1 MPESLV
7 ERYEQLLAT
16 DPTSTLFVEL
26 ARVLVEQGENARA
39 AEVCQQGLVHHPDSI
54 HGYVL
59 WGKALIGLGRPAE
72 AMEQFD
78 KAVGVDRQDP
88 LAYHLIS
95 EVLVAKG
102 LYRSALPLLRK
113 AVALSP
119 SDEQVKVWLEQTQG
133 ALAGGP
139 APTMRPA
146 VLDNP
151 PERPLK
157 PRANGTPTGSNSPVR
172 PSRTGATPPPPPAE
186 ALAEAAG
193 FTPLPERTGSGS
205 FPSVGDGPTTP
216 GGPDYPASADATA
229 AGAPPAGP
237 SGVEDVTEPSLLADV
252 PDAPVPTGSVPAV
265 KRPFSTGTTQ
275 AIAKEYEK
283 ALRAKAAEKAEKKTW
298 IQVHALKLGIA
309 AVAVV
314 ALVAGAL

>member
-1 MPESLV
+1 
-7 ERYEQLLAT
+7 
-16 DPTSTLFVEL
+16 VEL

-78 KAVGVDRQDP
+78 KAVAVDRQDP

-95 EVLVAKG
+95 EVLVGKG

-119 SDEQVKVWLEQTQG
+119 ADEQVKIWLEQTQG

-139 APTMRPA
+139 APPCARGAGQPA
-146 VLDNP
+146 
-151 PERPLK
+151 RAPLT
-157 PRANGTPTGSNSPVR
+157 ANGTATGAIPVR
-172 PSRTGATPPPPPAE
+172 PAAPAPPSAASGRGARRGGRVHPA
-186 ALAEAAG
+186 
-193 FTPLPERTGSGS
+193 PERKGSGS
-205 FPSVGDGPTTP
+205 FPPPATAPPRRADRL
-216 GGPDYPASADATA
+216 PASADATPA
-229 AGAPPAGP
+229 ARRRGP

-252 PDAPVPTGSVPAV
+252 PERRSPPA
-265 KRPFSTGTTQ
+265 RS
-275 AIAKEYEK
+275 
-283 ALRAKAAEKAEKKTW
+283 LR
-298 IQVHALKLGIA
+298 
-309 AVAVV
+309 
-314 ALVAGAL
+314 